1 MAHDDAA
8 KMLERDAKDTEPLGP
23 VTVPKTVD
31 AVDTF
36 RVSPRISE
44 A

>member
-23 VTVPKTVD
+23 VTCRRR
-31 AVDTF
+31 
-36 RVSPRISE
+36 RVC
-44 A
+44 